1 MSPPRKPGTIRLVIE
16 LDADTV
22 DSIREAIESSG
33 DRELTPEIVA
43 ARVLER
49 RLTVRALLDATRPER
64 LH

>member
-1 MSPPRKPGTIRLVIE
+1 VSAPRKPGTVRLVIE
-16 LDADTV
+16 LDSDTV
-22 DSIREAIESSG
+22 ESIHDAIRSSG